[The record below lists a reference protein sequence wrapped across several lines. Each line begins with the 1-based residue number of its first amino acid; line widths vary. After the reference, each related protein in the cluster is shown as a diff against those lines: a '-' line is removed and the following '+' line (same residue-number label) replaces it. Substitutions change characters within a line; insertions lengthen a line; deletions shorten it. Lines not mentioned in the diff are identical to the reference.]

1 MVVAEDYSF
10 KKPGS
15 VPFKWEIKPGLPIP
29 HHHHQNPESPSF
41 KLKPPP
47 QLGSYKLS
55 PVEPR
60 TRSFRSSPKVGSERW
75 RFERPLLAQPECV
88 TSSGCFF
95 SPFLKRLRSRK
106 KVVKKVVEPDYTL
119 ELETIGRFSFSSST
133 TKSLS
138 PFRRPSTVSSS
149 VASSPQPQPVGDAEW
164 AGFGL
169 FWTNSLVFKLSCFW
183 VRVCGERM
191 KKTYK
196 V

>member
-1 MVVAEDYSF
+1 MVVAEDDSF

-29 HHHHQNPESPSF
+29 HHHHHQNPESPSF

-55 PVEPR
+55 PVDSR

-106 KVVKKVVEPDYTL
+106 KVVKKVVEPDYTS
-119 ELETIGRFSFSSST
+119 ELETIGRWSFSSST

-149 VASSPQPQPVGDAEW
+149 VASSPQPIGDAEW
-164 AGFGL
+164 AWFGL
-169 FWTNSLVFKLSCFW
+169 F
-183 VRVCGERM
+183 
-191 KKTYK
+191 
-196 V
+196 